1 MPGQVARRQVAGGK
15 KKIIGKWGIPEK
27 SFQNVYPCCL
37 DPSKQGNLCINLFW
51 EENNLH
57 KEVSGKSTNAQKLD
71 TTGSES
77 EPRRGKI
84 TYMPSKSEANKFSL
98 QRTQGRGNS
107 MTLDFTLRALRF
119 PHWPD
124 QSPISR

>member
-37 DPSKQGNLCINLFW
+37 DPSKQGNLCINLFG

-57 KEVSGKSTNAQKLD
+57 KEVLGKSTK
-71 TTGSES
+71 GSLQ
-77 EPRRGKI
+77 
-84 TYMPSKSEANKFSL
+84 NKFSVKV
-98 QRTQGRGNS
+98 GN
-107 MTLDFTLRALRF
+107 LAQ
-119 PHWPD
+119 PA
-124 QSPISR
+124 